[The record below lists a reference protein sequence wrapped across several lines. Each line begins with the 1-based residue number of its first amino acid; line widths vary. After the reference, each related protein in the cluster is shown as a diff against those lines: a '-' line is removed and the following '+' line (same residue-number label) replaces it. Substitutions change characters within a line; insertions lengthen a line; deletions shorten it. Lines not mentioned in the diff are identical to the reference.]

1 MHGHN
6 EKLPVSKTKYQ
17 NKNYVKKVIAKKD
30 ENIEKPFLEKYNKQE
45 KINERRGKSGKTK

>member
-30 ENIEKPFLEKYNKQE
+30 KNIEKPFLEKYNKQE